1 MTITMTASPAPILK
15 AQPQTEEIYSQSK
28 PSSDAQPRQHQDSEE
43 KELPIE
49 APRPPPPVTVKT
61 SKEWVLPPRPKPGR
75 KLKDTKES
83 KMKKKCNKKSTVAT
97 STSAP
102 TATTTTRKA
111 STTSHSSNSR
121 ASKKNDC
128 CSNELNPDLSSVS
141 SLLQNIS
148 IIDSENSY
156 LKSNLLCLIH
166 EYKHLKDMV
175 LNTPLAS
182 SESLERQTSNSTS
195 PVTTTAAIGT
205 TTTAFESAAESSPE
219 ALADMVD
226 SITHSVRAVHKRS
239 FVELCEDEED
249 LLLEVERIGE
259 EGEPLR
265 RMSTPAP
272 RSSAVSSG
280 TTTTATATTSS
291 TSASSPIATAMG
303 YNSSTIDTVA
313 STPLPASLEFEQFI
327 NIDESEDT
335 NAKEVN
341 INEAS
346 ASSVSPTYK
355 SKKFAHYKDFHKL
368 DTEEDSDGD
377 INFEEDDLINVE
389 AGEEEDA
396 FLLGELCTPSSTSST
411 DLSRTTSPYSDYET
425 NSLMSTL
432 TRTTT
437 GSSINTVI
445 HEKPNFA
452 SVNVSEKSG
461 NNNFG
466 YTSIHPPPLTLKKM
480 GNFFDLP
487 KYQENDKLYSFKFDT
502 AEYQAKRIDDEY
514 NLVTD
519 LLEEKLM
526 SNEINYYSQQQQ
538 QQMGLGHV
546 QGQMGL
552 GHDDDHDDDVNDR
565 GSFMNFY

>member
-1 MTITMTASPAPILK
+1 MTTTMTASTAPILK
-15 AQPQTEEIYSQSK
+15 QQPPTDEKPVQLKSGLETQSHTQHHSTEAISQTQEQ
-28 PSSDAQPRQHQDSEE
+28 
-43 KELPIE
+43 
-49 APRPPPPVTVKT
+49 PVTIKT

-75 KLKDTKES
+75 KLKEIKA
-83 KMKKKCNKKSTVAT
+83 KKKCTKKS
-97 STSAP
+97 SSAP
-102 TATTTTRKA
+102 DTTATTTTTIKKA
-111 STTSHSSNSR
+111 PTITNSTTRKVN
-121 ASKKNDC
+121 KKHDC
-128 CSNELNPDLSSVS
+128 CTNDLNPDLSTVS

-148 IIDSENSY
+148 IIDSENSC

-166 EYKHLKDMV
+166 EYKHLKSLV
-175 LNTPLAS
+175 LNSPPAPTEASEQSATNSSAATTTSELA
-182 SESLERQTSNSTS
+182 ESL
-195 PVTTTAAIGT
+195 PDDL
-205 TTTAFESAAESSPE
+205 AE
-219 ALADMVD
+219 MVD
-226 SITHSVRAVHKRS
+226 SITHEVRAVHKRS
-239 FVELCEDEED
+239 FVEVCDEEED
-249 LLLEVERIGE
+249 LLSEIEQITE
-259 EGEPLR
+259 DGEPLR

-272 RSSAVSSG
+272 RGSIVSSASS
-280 TTTTATATTSS
+280 A
-291 TSASSPIATAMG
+291 SASSPIATVMG
-303 YNSSTIDTVA
+303 YNSSTVDTVA
-313 STPLPASLEFEQFI
+313 STPLPATLEFEEFI
-327 NIDESEDT
+327 NIEESDE
-335 NAKEVN
+335 KN
-341 INEAS
+341 IISNEAAATNPVPVGS
-346 ASSVSPTYK
+346 LSTYR

-377 INFEEDDLINVE
+377 INFEDDDLIN
-389 AGEEEDA
+389 GGGDEEEEG
-396 FLLGELCTPSSTSST
+396 FLGELCTPSSTSSH

-445 HEKPNFA
+445 HEKPNF
-452 SVNVSEKSG
+452 SSEKLH
-461 NNNFG
+461 NNSG

-538 QQMGLGHV
+538 SGLGQV
-546 QGQMGL
+546 QGYRQRQHNHHQQQGL
-552 GHDDDHDDDVNDR
+552 GHDDDDVNDR